1 MLPLII
7 FSRVCQSPSPRSVGL
22 SSAASCEGAGSL
34 FNVKHPQIGQ
44 GFGPDRETQGHISPR
59 FSGVQVSRS
68 PSLQPGGFLKRLK
81 LAQTSKAN
89 GDKPWPGY
97 FHEQGNCLDVLGFR
111 VARFDLQP
119 CPSTGPLRNALSLLQ
134 LLFRTEAFKKKTDS
148 GCRIWNGMVVSHREN
163 LSLLP
168 NTHTHAHTHTGP
180 PRRSVNYSQ
189 HHTLREVVDPEP
201 GCRLGI
207 SWLPAYQQQD

>member
-111 VARFDLQP
+111 VARFDPQP
-119 CPSTGPLRNALSLLQ
+119 CPSTGPLRSALSLLQ
-134 LLFRTEAFKKKTDS
+134 LLFRTEAFKKKQTQDAES
-148 GCRIWNGMVVSHREN
+148 GMGWLYPTGKTCPCS
-163 LSLLP
+163 P
-168 NTHTHAHTHTGP
+168 THTHMHTHTL
-180 PRRSVNYSQ
+180 VL
-189 HHTLREVVDPEP
+189 HVEV
-201 GCRLGI
+201 
-207 SWLPAYQQQD
+207 

>member
-111 VARFDLQP
+111 VARFDPQP

-134 LLFRTEAFKKKTDS
+134 LLFRTEAFKKKQTQDAES
-148 GCRIWNGMVVSHREN
+148 GMGWLYPTGKTCPCS
-163 LSLLP
+163 P
-168 NTHTHAHTHTGP
+168 THTHMHTHTL
-180 PRRSVNYSQ
+180 VL
-189 HHTLREVVDPEP
+189 HVEV
-201 GCRLGI
+201 
-207 SWLPAYQQQD
+207 